1 MITELKKRIFSSILL
16 ISIICLIIVKGP
28 FIFNFFLMICLV
40 ISLYEWHT
48 MSKKKKY
55 YYPGIIFM
63 SLSFYTTYEI
73 YNFENSNL
81 IFLFILLICIST
93 DLGGYVFGKF
103 FKGPKLISIS
113 PNKTYSGVV
122 GSYLFSTLFLTVFFK
137 FTFIYNDI
145 DNKIITYLM
154 IIIISSISQ
163 LGDILVSYFKR
174 LSKIKDTGKIIPGH
188 GGLLDRI
195 DGMIFA
201 YPISYIILLTDFNFF

>member
-16 ISIICLIIVKGP
+16 ISIIYLIIVKGP

-103 FKGPKLISIS
+103 FKGPKLTSIS
-113 PNKTYSGVV
+113 PNKTFSGVV
-122 GSYLFSTLFLTVFFK
+122 GSYLFSIFF
-137 FTFIYNDI
+137 FNWFFSIYI
-145 DNKIITYLM
+145 YL
-154 IIIISSISQ
+154 
-163 LGDILVSYFKR
+163 
-174 LSKIKDTGKIIPGH
+174 
-188 GGLLDRI
+188 
-195 DGMIFA
+195 
-201 YPISYIILLTDFNFF
+201 